1 MITFF
6 DLITSI
12 WAQRFLQKSNA
23 LPRNFTEIF
32 RIKQRDDLLKRK
44 DHHAVKIAIDQQIVV
59 KGNLQKYLSFLR
71 SRTFNK
77 ITSTNDKAQ

>member
-23 LPRNFTEIF
+23 LPRNFTEVF
-32 RIKQRDDLLKRK
+32 RIKQQLISRSLLRETFRS
-44 DHHAVKIAIDQQIVV
+44 IVH
-59 KGNLQKYLSFLR
+59 FFEF
-71 SRTFNK
+71 RTFNK